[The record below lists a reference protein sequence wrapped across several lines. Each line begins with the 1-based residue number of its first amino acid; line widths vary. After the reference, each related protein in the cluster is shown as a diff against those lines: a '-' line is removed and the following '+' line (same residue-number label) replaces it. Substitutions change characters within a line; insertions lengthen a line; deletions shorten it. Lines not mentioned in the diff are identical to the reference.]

1 MDNNYIYKAKIK
13 NDKFINH
20 EKDYNNQI
28 YFYKKKENWVA
39 LVFHIFQYLD
49 QNKEKE
55 EEQIK
60 ENKKEKIKQNKKKRI
75 KENEEKNIK
84 ENKEKNIRENEEETP
99 KKMKKKKMRYEHKG
113 KTYQKTHL
121 YKS

>member
-60 ENKKEKIKQNKKKRI
+60 ENKKEKIKQNKKKGL
-75 KENEEKNIK
+75 
-84 ENKEKNIRENEEETP
+84 
-99 KKMKKKKMRYEHKG
+99 KKMKKKILKKIKKKILEKMK
-113 KTYQKTHL
+113 
-121 YKS
+121 